1 MFNCFRWT
9 ANVTNATAQWVVEP
23 GTAEDAETC
32 RQRCTEYN
40 DGNFVCASPGAEK
53 ANGKHIYGCSHEGSD
68 APKVQCYY
76 STDHED
82 YPPYEGFCSYYIDEE
97 YALGAGLE
105 GPFTVPYGAQ
115 QKDGEEDL
123 MTESGDG
130 NTYFI
135 LEFTSWQAMIGAV
148 VMVSIVILA
157 AVFCLFGV
165 CNTKRSVYRKV
176 VMESDNE

>member
-1 MFNCFRWT
+1 M
-9 ANVTNATAQWVVEP
+9 TNGTSEWVVEQ
-23 GTAEDAETC
+23 GTAEIAETC
-32 RQRCTEYN
+32 RQRCTDYN
-40 DGNFVCASPGAEK
+40 DGNFVCSSPGAEK
-53 ANGKHIYGCSHEGSD
+53 VNGKHIYTCSHEGSD
-68 APKVQCYY
+68 APKGQCYY
-76 STDHED
+76 STDHD
-82 YPPYEGFCSYYIDEE
+82 DHPPYDGFCSYYIDEE
-97 YALGAGLE
+97 YALSAGLV
-105 GPFTVPYGAQ
+105 GPFTVSSSAQ
-115 QKDGEEDL
+115 QEDTEKDL
-123 MTESGDG
+123 MEESGDG